1 MQHPAPPWKPT
12 NQKQQLRGLSG
23 VQLTTLP
30 PTSAPRVKTWQQMTS
45 PSCQRSPYLCEF
57 CWHQVCRG
65 LRKTGWITV
74 SRKVEKGM
82 DYIWKNFI
90 ERERESMYRVYA
102 YSIHTHSVKT
112 NVYIYICTLCI
123 CICICVDCPTNRGQA
138 PWFVRSVCLCVSLQ
152 LPSRRS
158 KIRLGI
164 VPTSRQ
170 GPTSHGWG
178 LWVVHTPSVKGPSG

>member
-1 MQHPAPPWKPT
+1 MNWTPFPIFFSSPFCFQGFSQHFSQKTMQHPAPPWKPT

-112 NVYIYICTLCI
+112 NVYIYIYVHYVYAYAYVSTVQPIGAKHPDLWE
-123 CICICVDCPTNRGQA
+123 V
-138 PWFVRSVCLCVSLQ
+138 SVCVS
-152 LPSRRS
+152 PFN
-158 KIRLGI
+158 
-164 VPTSRQ
+164 
-170 GPTSHGWG
+170 SHHGDPRYG
-178 LWVVHTPSVKGPSG
+178 LA